1 MMIGSRS
8 RMPVETKLS
17 QFDSKLENLCDITND
32 STYPTHKKY
41 LSALHFSLLEV
52 ANCKNS

>member
-1 MMIGSRS
+1 MIGSMA
-8 RMPVETKLS
+8 RMPVETKLG
-17 QFDSKLENLCDITND
+17 QFERKLENFCHITND

-41 LSALHFSLLEV
+41 SSALHFSLLEV

>member
-1 MMIGSRS
+1 MIGSRS